1 MKILISNSFINNLN
15 NINNEWDKIDKSM
28 NSISDILNK
37 SVHGH
42 YNENAK

>member
-1 MKILISNSFINNLN
+1 M
-15 NINNEWDKIDKSM
+15 DKIDKST

-42 YNENAK
+42 YNAKRQIKE